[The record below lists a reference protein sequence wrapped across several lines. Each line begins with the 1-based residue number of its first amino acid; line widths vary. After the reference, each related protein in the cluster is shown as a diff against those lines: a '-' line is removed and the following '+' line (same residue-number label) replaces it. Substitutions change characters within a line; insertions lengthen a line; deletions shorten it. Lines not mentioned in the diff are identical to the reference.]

1 MIELMN
7 FYMTQ
12 ATPELLEDRRE
23 YIERVI
29 VGKLKRGVKVQQ
41 AWSQE
46 FASQPDSQLLITA
59 YNAALEFFTVR
70 GFNTN

>member
-1 MIELMN
+1 MIETLD

-12 ATPELLEDRRE
+12 ATPELLEGRRE

-29 VGKLKRGVKVQQ
+29 VGKLKRGIKVMQ

-46 FASQPDSQLLITA
+46 FASQPDAQLLITA
-59 YNAALEFFTVR
+59 YNAALEFFTVK